1 MIFMDNDHA
10 QRWAVA
16 IQTAGAV
23 RDGGAV
29 NPDFGA
35 SLYILTGLPGVYDRV
50 EKHVHHGYIDFE
62 PMLNIGLSTGER
74 VLVSLAGNL
83 YNGGY
88 FRTYTPHDIVSDC
101 DGEGV
106 TLATKAIL
114 LRKAAL
120 NINTIFDWEVA
131 LDGDLR

>member
-10 QRWAVA
+10 QRFAAA

-23 RDGGAV
+23 KDGGAV

-35 SLYILTGLPGVYDRV
+35 SLYILTGLPSVYDRAQQ
-50 EKHVHHGYIDFE
+50 HIHPGYIDFE
-62 PMLNIGLSTGER
+62 PMFHMGLSSGET
-74 VLVSLAGNL
+74 VLVALAGNL
-83 YNGGY
+83 YNGG
-88 FRTYTPHDIVSDC
+88 FFGGYTPQDIVSYC
-101 DGEGV
+101 DEEGV

-120 NINTIFDWEVA
+120 NINTIFDWEAA

>member
-35 SLYILTGLPGVYDRV
+35 SLYILTGLPSVYDRV
-50 EKHVHHGYIDFE
+50 EKHIHHGYIDFE
-62 PMLNIGLSTGER
+62 PMFHMGLSAGET
-74 VLVSLAGNL
+74 VLVALAGNL
-83 YNGGY
+83 YNGG
-88 FRTYTPHDIVSDC
+88 FFGGYTPQDIVSYC
-101 DGEGV
+101 DTDGV
-106 TLATKAIL
+106 ELAARAL
-114 LRKAAL
+114 ALRKQRL
-120 NINTIFDWEVA
+120 DINTIYD
-131 LDGDLR
+131 